1 MPRRQNKLAPE
12 GIAAQVENFLL
23 NIAVAIGWLL
33 RRIAGIFVGKNKDK
47 DQ

>member
-12 GIAAQVENFLL
+12 GVAAQAGNFLL

-33 RRIAGIFVGKNKDK
+33 RRMAEMFARRKRK
-47 DQ
+47 